1 MALARILLI
10 EDDSRLAELT
20 ARYLEG
26 VGFVV
31 DREDDGLRASVR
43 IPKEQPDAVVLDL
56 GLPGIDG
63 LEVCR
68 RVRQGYSGPILVLT
82 ARDDEVDQV
91 LGLELGAD
99 AYVVKPTP
107 PRVLAARLKA
117 LIRRSRGEW
126 EEGERVVVGPLILDR
141 NRYQARLHGDDL
153 SLSSGEF
160 ELLWVLVR
168 FRGRVL
174 DRDQILAALH
184 GEDSEQT
191 SRSIDMMVSRL
202 RAQLGDNPRAPRWIR
217 TIRSQGYLFSSPEA
231 S

>member
-1 MALARILLI
+1 MVLSAEAESACLL
-10 EDDSRLAELT
+10 SGSATRAFT
-20 ARYLEG
+20 APACRTSSATTRRTHSCLS
-26 VGFVV
+26 
-31 DREDDGLRASVR
+31 LRAAR
-43 IPKEQPDAVVLDL
+43 PHADRDA
-56 GLPGIDG
+56 G
-63 LEVCR
+63 
-68 RVRQGYSGPILVLT
+68 RVRQVQRRRERL
-82 ARDDEVDQV
+82 R
-91 LGLELGAD
+91 AD
-99 AYVVKPTP
+99 ADEAAAVA
-107 PRVLAARLKA
+107 RRHLAAPRA
-117 LIRRSRGEW
+117 RGVVERRRARAAPHDVVER